1 MSTQEESSSNI
12 YVNQN
17 ASLYKEFL
25 RTRDSKT
32 ATEKRIDRLEF
43 LLQRLQ
49 AKVEEMEIRH
59 GERK

>member
-1 MSTQEESSSNI
+1 MSTQEESNSNI

-49 AKVEEMEIRH
+49 AKVEQMEIRH
-59 GERK
+59 GEHK